1 MTLRTTLA
9 EANYLANLSSARALH
24 ASPSLPEL
32 YSSSSHSR
40 VQRLKR
46 NSPPMNPAALSSV
59 DLQQHIYNSLLDSRT
74 ADVALHVRG
83 TWEAI
88 YKLHRVVLIQS
99 VSRIQRSCI
108 TFPDNSLQGF
118 FSSLFTSGFLESS
131 PRLLSHLR
139 GPEEVDVVF
148 DDRNITRAGLFS
160 HLPYHPTLM
169 PSSF

>member
-1 MTLRTTLA
+1 MTAESICGLAPGSKGLRLKLPRDSSNDVCAPDIIMTLRTTLA
-9 EANYLANLSSARALH
+9 EANYPANLSSTRALH

-99 VSRIQRSCI
+99 VSLNPAI
-108 TFPDNSLQGF
+108 
-118 FSSLFTSGFLESS
+118 
-131 PRLLSHLR
+131 
-139 GPEEVDVVF
+139 VYY
-148 DDRNITRAGLFS
+148 
-160 HLPYHPTLM
+160 LP
-169 PSSF
+169 